1 MLGLSP
7 QDDASTLAPL
17 ESLIHPEDREWV
29 LERLAEP
36 PSGNGMASVRRL
48 EPMEFRMVRPDWAV
62 IWVRCEAISIF
73 GADGRALRHIRT
85 FIDISHLKATEQ
97 RLSEMQSQLVEE
109 ARRAG
114 MAQIATN
121 VLHNVGNVL
130 TSVNVSAHL
139 AAQRMRKSRAPRLAD
154 AAQLLK
160 DLPAGTS
167 AAHEKQQQLA
177 GYLRE
182 LSRELASEREDV
194 LAELERLSTSV
205 DHINNV
211 VAMQQSYAGGSGI
224 LQMASVPDLVDDAL
238 RLQDHALGRQGIA
251 VQREYERVPA
261 LPVDKTRMIQVLVN
275 LVENAAHAMAD
286 SDPGNRLLRIV
297 VRRDGPW
304 IAIRVTD
311 TGCGIAEENLARIF
325 SHGFTTKPAGH
336 GFGLHACAVAAR
348 EMNGELAAYSD
359 GPGKGATFA
368 LRIRAAAT
376 QADAAPQSGEIA
388 ADAGPVS

>member
-1 MLGLSP
+1 
-7 QDDASTLAPL
+7 
-17 ESLIHPEDREWV
+17 
-29 LERLAEP
+29 
-36 PSGNGMASVRRL
+36 
-48 EPMEFRMVRPDWAV
+48 
-62 IWVRCEAISIF
+62 
-73 GADGRALRHIRT
+73 
-85 FIDISHLKATEQ
+85 
-97 RLSEMQSQLVEE
+97 
-109 ARRAG
+109 
-114 MAQIATN
+114 
-121 VLHNVGNVL
+121 
-130 TSVNVSAHL
+130 
-139 AAQRMRKSRAPRLAD
+139 
-154 AAQLLK
+154 
-160 DLPAGTS
+160 
-167 AAHEKQQQLA
+167 
-177 GYLRE
+177 
-182 LSRELASEREDV
+182 
-194 LAELERLSTSV
+194 
-205 DHINNV
+205 
-211 VAMQQSYAGGSGI
+211 
-224 LQMASVPDLVDDAL
+224 
-238 RLQDHALGRQGIA
+238 LGRQGIA